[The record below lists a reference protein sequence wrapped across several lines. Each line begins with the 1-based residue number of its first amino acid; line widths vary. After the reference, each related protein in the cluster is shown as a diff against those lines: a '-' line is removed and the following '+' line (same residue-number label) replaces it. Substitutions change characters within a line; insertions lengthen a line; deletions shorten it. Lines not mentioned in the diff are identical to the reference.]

1 MWDLALAQTQP
12 SPSTPETFVSFIPLV
27 IILVGWY
34 FYSRYTRRRDEERLR
49 RIISEELRKVVEE
62 LQTIGRTR

>member
-1 MWDLALAQTQP
+1 MWELVLAQTQP
-12 SPSTPETFVSFIPLV
+12 SPSGAGSFISFIPLT